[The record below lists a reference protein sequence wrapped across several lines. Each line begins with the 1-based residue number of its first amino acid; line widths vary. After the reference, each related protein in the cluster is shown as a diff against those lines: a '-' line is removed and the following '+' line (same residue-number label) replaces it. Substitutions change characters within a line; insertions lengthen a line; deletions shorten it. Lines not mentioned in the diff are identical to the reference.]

1 MTAKTSAARILVVD
15 DEDVLREMLGDAL
28 RLSGFEVLEAADG
41 SKALTILQSGKV
53 DLIISDVNMPGM
65 DGYEMLSHLRA
76 QGDET
81 PAIMLTARRERADVT
96 KGLKLGADDYVTK
109 PFGLEELI
117 LRVNAVLRRT
127 LGAVSASS
135 KLVCGPVE
143 IIDDLHQVTVDGVEV
158 ELSPTEYH
166 LLTVLM
172 ENKGKVIS
180 RSKLLLEVW
189 DINFD
194 TGTNVVDT
202 YISYLRRK
210 VHTDTYQ
217 GIKTVRGIGFQMIE
231 GK

>member
-1 MTAKTSAARILVVD
+1 
-15 DEDVLREMLGDAL
+15 
-28 RLSGFEVLEAADG
+28 
-41 SKALTILQSGKV
+41 
-53 DLIISDVNMPGM
+53 
-65 DGYEMLSHLRA
+65 
-76 QGDET
+76 
-81 PAIMLTARRERADVT
+81 MLTARRERADVT

-127 LGAVSASS
+127 MGAASVSS

-143 IIDDLHQVTVDGVEV
+143 IIDDLHQVLVDGAEV

-166 LLTVLM
+166 LLTVLI

-210 VHTDTYQ
+210 VHTETYQ

>member
-1 MTAKTSAARILVVD
+1 MNAKTSAARILVVD

-41 SKALTILQSGKV
+41 SKALTVLQSGKV

-127 LGAVSASS
+127 MGATSTLSR
-135 KLVCGPVE
+135 LVCGPVE
-143 IIDDLHQVTVDGVEV
+143 IIDDLHQVLVDGVEV

-166 LLTVLM
+166 LLTVLI

-189 DINFD
+189 NINFD

-210 VHTDTYQ
+210 VHTDRYQ
-217 GIKTVRGIGFQMIE
+217 GIKTVRGVGFQMIE

>member
-1 MTAKTSAARILVVD
+1 MNAKTSTARILVVD

-41 SKALTILQSGKV
+41 SKALTILQGGKV

-76 QGDET
+76 QGDQT

-127 LGAVSASS
+127 MGAASS
-135 KLVCGPVE
+135 SPKLTCGPVE
-143 IIDDLHQVTVDGVEV
+143 MVDELHQVTVDGAEV
-158 ELSPTEYH
+158 DLSPTEYH
-166 LLTVLM
+166 LLQVLL

-210 VHTDTYQ
+210 VHTESYE
-217 GIKTVRGIGFQMIE
+217 GIKTVRGVGFQMIE

>member
-1 MTAKTSAARILVVD
+1 MNANTSARILVVD
-15 DEDVLREMLGDAL
+15 DEDALREMLGDAL
-28 RLSGFEVLEAADG
+28 RLSGFEVLEATDG
-41 SKALTILQSGKV
+41 SKALALLQKEKV
-53 DLIISDVNMPGM
+53 ELIVSDVNMPGM
-65 DGYEMLSHLRA
+65 DGYEMLTQLRA
-76 QGDET
+76 QGDNT
-81 PAIMLTARRERADVT
+81 PAIMLTARRERQDVT

-127 LGAVSASS
+127 LGSTSQS
-135 KLVCGPVE
+135 KTLVCGPVE
-143 IIDDLHQVTVDGVEV
+143 IIDDLHQVLVEGIEV

-166 LLTVLM
+166 LLTVLI
-172 ENKGKVIS
+172 ENRGKVIS

-189 DINFD
+189 GINFD

-210 VHTDTYQ
+210 VHTENYQ

>member
-127 LGAVSASS
+127 MGAVSASS

-143 IIDDLHQVTVDGVEV
+143 IIDDLHQVTVDGNEV

-210 VHTDTYQ
+210 VHTETFQ

>member
-1 MTAKTSAARILVVD
+1 MNAKTSTARILVVD

-41 SKALTILQSGKV
+41 SKALTILQGGKV

-76 QGDET
+76 QGDQT

-117 LRVNAVLRRT
+117 LRVNAVLSRT
-127 LGAVSASS
+127 MGAASTS
-135 KLVCGPVE
+135 PRLTCGPVE
-143 IIDDLHQVTVDGVEV
+143 MVDELHQVTVDGAEV
-158 ELSPTEYH
+158 DLSPTEYH
-166 LLTVLM
+166 LLQVLL

-210 VHTDTYQ
+210 VHTESYE
-217 GIKTVRGIGFQMIE
+217 GIKTVRGVGFQMIE

>member
-1 MTAKTSAARILVVD
+1 MNAKTSAARILVVD

-41 SKALTILQSGKV
+41 SKALTVLQSGKV

-127 LGAVSASS
+127 MGAASTSS

-143 IIDDLHQVTVDGVEV
+143 IIDDLHQVLVDGVEV

-166 LLTVLM
+166 LLTVLI

-210 VHTDTYQ
+210 VHTDSYQ

>member
-1 MTAKTSAARILVVD
+1 MTAKTPTARILVVD

-41 SKALTILQSGKV
+41 SKALAVLQGGKV

-127 LGAVSASS
+127 MGAASASS

-143 IIDDLHQVTVDGVEV
+143 IVDDLHQVLVDGAEV

-166 LLTVLM
+166 LLTVLI

-210 VHTDTYQ
+210 VHTEAYQ

>member
-210 VHTDTYQ
+210 VHTDTFQ
-217 GIKTVRGIGFQMIE
+217 GIKTVRGIGFQMIDT
-231 GK
+231 K

>member
-41 SKALTILQSGKV
+41 SKALSVLQGGKV

-127 LGAVSASS
+127 MGGASTSS

-143 IIDDLHQVTVDGVEV
+143 VIDDLHQVLVDGVEV

-166 LLTVLM
+166 LLTVLI

-210 VHTDTYQ
+210 VHTETYQ

>member
-81 PAIMLTARRERADVT
+81 PAILLTARRERVDVT

-127 LGAVSASS
+127 MGTASASS

-166 LLTVLM
+166 LLTVLI

-210 VHTDTYQ
+210 VHTETFQ

>member
-1 MTAKTSAARILVVD
+1 
-15 DEDVLREMLGDAL
+15 
-28 RLSGFEVLEAADG
+28 
-41 SKALTILQSGKV
+41 
-53 DLIISDVNMPGM
+53 MPGM

-210 VHTDTYQ
+210 VHTDTFQ
-217 GIKTVRGIGFQMIE
+217 GIKTVRGIGFQMIDS
-231 GK
+231 K

>member
-1 MTAKTSAARILVVD
+1 MNAKTSAARILVVD

-28 RLSGFEVLEAADG
+28 RLSGFEVLDAADG

-127 LGAVSASS
+127 LGATSS
-135 KLVCGPVE
+135 SQKLVCGPVE

-210 VHTDTYQ
+210 VHTETFQ

>member
-210 VHTDTYQ
+210 VHTDTFQ
-217 GIKTVRGIGFQMIE
+217 GIKTVRGIGFQMIDS
-231 GK
+231 K

>member
-1 MTAKTSAARILVVD
+1 MNTNTAAARILVVD
-15 DEDVLREMLGDAL
+15 DEDVLRDMLGDAL
-28 RLSGFEVLEAADG
+28 RLSGFEVLEASDG
-41 SKALTILQSGKV
+41 SKALALLQKETV
-53 DLIISDVNMPGM
+53 DLIVSDVNMPGM
-65 DGYEMLSHLRA
+65 DGYEMLTHLRA
-76 QGDET
+76 QGDNT
-81 PAIMLTARRERADVT
+81 PAIMLTARRERKDVT

-117 LRVNAVLRRT
+117 LRVNAVLRRAMGT
-127 LGAVSASS
+127 TSQST
-135 KLVCGPVE
+135 KLACGPVE
-143 IIDDLHQVTVDGVEV
+143 IHDELHQVLVDGAEV
-158 ELSPTEYH
+158 ELSPTEYN
-166 LLTVLM
+166 LLTVLI

-210 VHTDTYQ
+210 VHTVTYQ

>member
-1 MTAKTSAARILVVD
+1 MNANKPAARILVVD

-41 SKALTILQSGKV
+41 SKALTVLQSGKV

-127 LGAVSASS
+127 MGTASVSS

-143 IIDDLHQVTVDGVEV
+143 IIDEFHQVLVDGVEV

-166 LLTVLM
+166 LLTVLI

-189 DINFD
+189 GINFD

-210 VHTDTYQ
+210 VHTDSYQ

>member
-127 LGAVSASS
+127 MGAASVSS

-143 IIDDLHQVTVDGVEV
+143 IIDDLHQVLVDGNEV

-166 LLTVLM
+166 LLTVLI

-210 VHTDTYQ
+210 VHTETYQ

>member
-1 MTAKTSAARILVVD
+1 MNANTSARILVVD
-15 DEDVLREMLGDAL
+15 DEDALRDMLGDAL
-28 RLSGFEVLEAADG
+28 RLSGFEVLEATDG
-41 SKALTILQSGKV
+41 SKALALLQKEKV
-53 DLIISDVNMPGM
+53 DLIVSDVNMPGM
-65 DGYEMLSHLRA
+65 DGYEMLTQLRA
-76 QGDET
+76 QGDNT
-81 PAIMLTARRERADVT
+81 PAIMLTARRERQDVT

-127 LGAVSASS
+127 LGASS
-135 KLVCGPVE
+135 QSKTLVCGPVE
-143 IIDDLHQVTVDGVEV
+143 IIDDLHQVLVEGIEV

-166 LLTVLM
+166 LLTVLI
-172 ENKGKVIS
+172 ENRGKVIS

-189 DINFD
+189 GINFD

-210 VHTDTYQ
+210 VHTENYQ

>member
-41 SKALTILQSGKV
+41 SKALTVLQGAKV

-127 LGAVSASS
+127 MGAASVSS

-143 IIDDLHQVTVDGVEV
+143 IIDDLHQVLVDGAEV

-166 LLTVLM
+166 LLTVLI

-210 VHTDTYQ
+210 VHTETYQ

>member
-1 MTAKTSAARILVVD
+1 MNAKTSTARILVVD

-41 SKALTILQSGKV
+41 SKALTILQGGKV

-76 QGDET
+76 QGDQT

-127 LGAVSASS
+127 MGAASS
-135 KLVCGPVE
+135 SPKLTCGPVE
-143 IIDDLHQVTVDGVEV
+143 MVDELHQVTVDGAEV
-158 ELSPTEYH
+158 DLSPTEYH
-166 LLTVLM
+166 LLQVLL

-210 VHTDTYQ
+210 VHTESYQ
-217 GIKTVRGIGFQMIE
+217 GIKTVRGVGFQMIE

>member
-1 MTAKTSAARILVVD
+1 MNAKTSAARILVVD

-28 RLSGFEVLEAADG
+28 RLSGFEVLDAADG

-127 LGAVSASS
+127 LGATSS
-135 KLVCGPVE
+135 SQKLVCGPVE

-210 VHTDTYQ
+210 VHTDTFQ
-217 GIKTVRGIGFQMIE
+217 GIRTVRGIGFQMIE

>member
-1 MTAKTSAARILVVD
+1 MNANTSAARILVVD
-15 DEDVLREMLGDAL
+15 DEDVLRDMLGDAL

-41 SKALTILQSGKV
+41 SSALSVLRQEKV
-53 DLIISDVNMPGM
+53 DLIVSDVNMPGM
-65 DGYEMLSHLRA
+65 DGYEMLTHLRA
-76 QGDET
+76 QGDNT
-81 PAIMLTARRERADVT
+81 PAIMLTARRERQDVT

-127 LGAVSASS
+127 MGVTSQSAR
-135 KLVCGPVE
+135 LVCGPVE
-143 IIDDLHQVTVDGVEV
+143 IIDELHQVLVDGTEV

-166 LLTVLM
+166 LLTVLI
-172 ENKGKVIS
+172 ENRGKVIS
-180 RSKLLLEVW
+180 RSRLLLEVW

-210 VHTDTYQ
+210 VHTENYQ

>member
-1 MTAKTSAARILVVD
+1 
-15 DEDVLREMLGDAL
+15 MLGDAL

-41 SKALTILQSGKV
+41 SKALTVLQGGKV

-127 LGAVSASS
+127 MGAASVSS

-143 IIDDLHQVTVDGVEV
+143 IIDDLHQVLVDGAEV

-166 LLTVLM
+166 LLTVLI

-210 VHTDTYQ
+210 VHTETYQ

>member
-127 LGAVSASS
+127 MGAASASL

-143 IIDDLHQVTVDGVEV
+143 IIDDLHQVLVDGNEV

-166 LLTVLM
+166 LLTVLI

-210 VHTDTYQ
+210 VHTETYQ

>member
-1 MTAKTSAARILVVD
+1 MNAKTSTARILVVD

-41 SKALTILQSGKV
+41 SKALTILQGGKV

-76 QGDET
+76 QGDQT

-127 LGAVSASS
+127 MGAASTS
-135 KLVCGPVE
+135 PKLTCGPVE
-143 IIDDLHQVTVDGVEV
+143 MVDELHQVTVDGAEV
-158 ELSPTEYH
+158 DLSPTEYH
-166 LLTVLM
+166 LLQVLL

-210 VHTDTYQ
+210 VHTESYQ
-217 GIKTVRGIGFQMIE
+217 GIKTVRGVGFQMIE

>member
-1 MTAKTSAARILVVD
+1 MNAKTSAARILVVD

-127 LGAVSASS
+127 MGAVSASS

-143 IIDDLHQVTVDGVEV
+143 IIDDLHQVTVDGNEV

-210 VHTDTYQ
+210 VHTETFQ

>member
-1 MTAKTSAARILVVD
+1 MNAKNSAARILVVD

-41 SKALTILQSGKV
+41 SKALTVLQSGKV

-127 LGAVSASS
+127 MGATSVSS

-143 IIDDLHQVTVDGVEV
+143 IIDDLHQVLVDGVEV

-166 LLTVLM
+166 LLTVLI

-189 DINFD
+189 NINFD

-210 VHTDTYQ
+210 VHTDSYQ
-217 GIKTVRGIGFQMIE
+217 GIKTVRGVGFQMIE

>member
-41 SKALTILQSGKV
+41 SKALTVLQGGKV

-127 LGAVSASS
+127 MGAASVSS

-143 IIDDLHQVTVDGVEV
+143 IIDDLHQVLVDGAEV

-166 LLTVLM
+166 LLTVLI

-210 VHTDTYQ
+210 VHTETYQ

>member
-1 MTAKTSAARILVVD
+1 
-15 DEDVLREMLGDAL
+15 
-28 RLSGFEVLEAADG
+28 VLEAADG

-127 LGAVSASS
+127 VGAVSASS

-210 VHTDTYQ
+210 VHTDTFQ

>member
-1 MTAKTSAARILVVD
+1 MNAKTSTARIRVVD

-41 SKALTILQSGKV
+41 SKALTILQGGKV

-76 QGDET
+76 QGDQT

-117 LRVNAVLRRT
+117 LRVNAVLSRT
-127 LGAVSASS
+127 MGAASTS
-135 KLVCGPVE
+135 PRLTCGPVE
-143 IIDDLHQVTVDGVEV
+143 MVDELHQVTVDGAEV
-158 ELSPTEYH
+158 DLSPTEYH
-166 LLTVLM
+166 LLQVLL

-210 VHTDTYQ
+210 VHTESYE
-217 GIKTVRGIGFQMIE
+217 GIKTVRGVGFQMIE

>member
-1 MTAKTSAARILVVD
+1 MNTNTTAARILVVD
-15 DEDVLREMLGDAL
+15 DEDVLRDMLGDAL
-28 RLSGFEVLEAADG
+28 RLSGFEVLEASDG
-41 SKALTILQSGKV
+41 SKALALLQKETV
-53 DLIISDVNMPGM
+53 DLIVSDVNMPGM
-65 DGYEMLSHLRA
+65 DGYEMLTHLRA
-76 QGDET
+76 QGDNT
-81 PAIMLTARRERADVT
+81 PAIMLTARRERQDVT

-127 LGAVSASS
+127 MGTTSQST

-143 IIDDLHQVTVDGVEV
+143 IHDELHQVLVNGAEV
-158 ELSPTEYH
+158 ELSPTEYN
-166 LLTVLM
+166 LLTVLI

-210 VHTDTYQ
+210 VHTETYQ

>member
-1 MTAKTSAARILVVD
+1 MNAKTSAARILVVD

-28 RLSGFEVLEAADG
+28 RLSGFEVLDAADG

-127 LGAVSASS
+127 LGATSS
-135 KLVCGPVE
+135 SQKLVCGPVE

-210 VHTDTYQ
+210 VHTDTFQ

>member
-1 MTAKTSAARILVVD
+1 MNANTSARILVVD
-15 DEDVLREMLGDAL
+15 DEDALREMLGDAL
-28 RLSGFEVLEAADG
+28 RLSGFEVLEATDG
-41 SKALTILQSGKV
+41 SKALALLQKEKV
-53 DLIISDVNMPGM
+53 ELIVSDVNMPGM
-65 DGYEMLSHLRA
+65 DGYEMLTQLRA
-76 QGDET
+76 QGDNT
-81 PAIMLTARRERADVT
+81 PAIMLTARRERQDVT

-127 LGAVSASS
+127 LAASS
-135 KLVCGPVE
+135 QSKTLVCGPVE
-143 IIDDLHQVTVDGVEV
+143 IIDDLHQVLVEGIEV

-166 LLTVLM
+166 LLTVLI
-172 ENKGKVIS
+172 ENRGKVIS

-189 DINFD
+189 GINFD

-210 VHTDTYQ
+210 VHTENYQ